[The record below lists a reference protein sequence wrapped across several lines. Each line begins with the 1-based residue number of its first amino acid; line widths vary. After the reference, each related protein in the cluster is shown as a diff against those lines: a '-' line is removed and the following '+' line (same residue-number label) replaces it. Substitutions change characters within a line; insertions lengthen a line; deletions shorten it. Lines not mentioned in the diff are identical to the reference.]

1 MRRVS
6 LLAAL
11 LVVAS
16 ALVLGVPGFGAG
28 AQEDGGPATSGF
40 VGAWRIT
47 SETPFGSSQSLMT
60 VMADGT
66 VVFTDRPTLPGGV
79 GFPVSFV
86 STGHGAWEQ
95 TGPATAA
102 ATWVEFVT
110 DGEGNFLAVVTG
122 SVEATLADD
131 GDAWSGPFSSS
142 SADPA
147 GTVLYTGGGTVTAA
161 RIMVQPLAA
170 PAATP
175 AA

>member
-102 ATWVEFVT
+102 ATERT
-110 DGEGNFLAVVTG
+110 C
-122 SVEATLADD
+122 S
-131 GDAWSGPFSSS
+131 
-142 SADPA
+142 
-147 GTVLYTGGGTVTAA
+147 
-161 RIMVQPLAA
+161 
-170 PAATP
+170 
-175 AA
+175 